1 MIFNKKEMSTAV
13 LDRLSKLQKLPK
25 SGFLSGGAVANTI
38 LSIVDSKEYPIN
50 DLDIFIVED
59 DMGDTISNTPIRTD
73 DEITFQDR
81 YENIITSPDLQN
93 SYKIKST
100 SLDGLINYVYVH
112 FRRPISNEN
121 DYMRILKSF
130 DINCCKVG
138 IDLSNGNMIIDQDFI
153 DFLNTRQLECTTPVT
168 PAHSVL
174 RLVKKRDELNA
185 YLDKES
191 SFKFL
196 SQFYHFNEN
205 VFLCKLNISFF
216 FGQKYKDLYFKYQS
230 EISEY
235 FQLKTYA
242 QCFKEKHKEFV
253 NNLIK
258 TTQCNWWDIDHLF
271 FNENMQMW
279 HSKNVF
285 TIVPTKYTSL
295 DEQINEFLR
304 PQYKNNPVHVKTLW
318 NLLYGQNKKQKDK
331 SLKILNDTNAYIFI
345 MKNDKFH
352 LCDFTDKNIEH
363 FSRFVGNNRKVENL
377 ILTSKLNFQESEKM
391 IYIIKKF
398 FPQEIDMLS
407 DILSKQILSDEID
420 CSKLTDK
427 NYIIEKYGEV
437 KKILSTPYREYLNL
451 NDFDFKNEVKEL
463 NSEFDLLWGGKYM
476 HNCLSNGGF
485 GERITNGKIR
495 VFIISDSDNRS
506 AVQLNNN
513 NGIYTI
519 SQIYGISNGPTNKK
533 HRLISQYLVEYLNYK
548 HYLLESKKR
557 ISMFEEIKS
566 SVVSEINS
574 LDSTTI
580 DDNNHINIYGIDYE
594 PNNGWVDF

>member
-1 MIFNKKEMSTAV
+1 MIFNHKEMSINV
-13 LDRLSKLQKLPK
+13 LDRLSKLQELPK

-38 LSIVDSKEYPIN
+38 LSIIDNKKYPVN

-59 DMGDTISNTPIRTD
+59 SMGESVSNTPLRTD

-81 YENIITSPDLQN
+81 YENIISTPDLEN

-112 FRRPISNEN
+112 FRKPISNES
-121 DYMRILKSF
+121 DYRRILKSF

-138 IDLSNGNMIIDQDFI
+138 IDLSDGNMIIDQDFI
-153 DFLNTRQLECTTPVT
+153 DFLNSRQLECTTPVT
-168 PAHSVL
+168 PAHSAL
-174 RLVKKRDELNA
+174 RLIKKRDELNV

-230 EISEY
+230 EINEY

-242 QCFKEKHKEFV
+242 QCFKEKRKA
-253 NNLIK
+253 LIESMIK
-258 TTQCNWWDIDHLF
+258 NKCNWWEIDSTIYP
-271 FNENMQMW
+271 ETMDRW
-279 HSKNVF
+279 HSKHVF

-295 DEQINEFLR
+295 DEEISEYLR
-304 PQYKNNPVHVKTLW
+304 PQYRNNPIHVKTLW
-318 NLLYGQNKKQKDK
+318 NLLHRQNKKQKDK
-331 SLKILNDTNAYIFI
+331 ALKILNDSNIYPFI
-345 MKNDKFH
+345 MKNNKFH

-363 FSRFVGNNRKVENL
+363 FSKFIGNNRKVENL
-377 ILTSKLNFQESEKM
+377 VLTSKLNFQESEKM
-391 IYIIKKF
+391 IYNIKKF
-398 FPQEIDMLS
+398 FPQEIDVLS
-407 DILSKQILSDEID
+407 DIICKQILSDEID
-420 CSKLTDK
+420 CPKLTDK

-437 KKILSTPYREYLNL
+437 KKILSVPYGDYLNL

-476 HNCLSNGGF
+476 HNCLGNGGF
-485 GERITNGKIR
+485 GERISSGKIKIF
-495 VFIISDSDNRS
+495 VISDSDNRTS
-506 AVQLNNN
+506 VQLNNH

-519 SQIYGISNGPTNKK
+519 SQIYGIANSPTNKK

-557 ISMFEEIKS
+557 ITMFEEMKN
-566 SVVSEINS
+566 SVVSEINQ

-580 DDNNHINIYGIDYE
+580 DNTNHINV
-594 PNNGWVDF
+594 NGMDLVIEVDF